1 MRVERNL
8 GFGRERTKF
17 TYDGDDVLLDD
28 ANGNQTKYL
37 NGTGIENK
45 LRSKT
50 GTDVCYFLAGHL
62 GSTNGLAEAIGSL
75 TAQTGYDAFGNATA
89 AAFPTRYQF
98 TGREFEGFSGLRFSI

>member
-50 GTDVCYFLAGHL
+50 GTDV
-62 GSTNGLAEAIGSL
+62 
-75 TAQTGYDAFGNATA
+75 
-89 AAFPTRYQF
+89 
-98 TGREFEGFSGLRFSI
+98 